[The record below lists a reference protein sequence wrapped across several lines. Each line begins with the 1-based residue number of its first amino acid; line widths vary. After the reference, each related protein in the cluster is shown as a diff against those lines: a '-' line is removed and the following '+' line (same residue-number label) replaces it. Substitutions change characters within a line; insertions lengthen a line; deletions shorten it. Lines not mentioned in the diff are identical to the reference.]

1 MWNPDVK
8 SKVNRPTNPKG
19 KMKQQNTI
27 EEKPTSNSF
36 MRVMQDFR
44 AGASLDELSEG
55 LQELVSLVKDT
66 GKGGSIVYTIKV
78 KPASKGIG
86 FSVLITDDVNVKLPK
101 LERDSG
107 IFYATDDNNLVRE
120 NPAQKNLDLKVVP
133 AAEPAPLKEA
143 RA

>member
-1 MWNPDVK
+1 MNQP
-8 SKVNRPTNPKG
+8 SA
-19 KMKQQNTI
+19 I
-27 EEKPTSNSF
+27 EKPSGNSF

-55 LQELVSLVKDT
+55 LHDLVSKVKET

-78 KPASKGIG
+78 KPASKGVG
-86 FSVLITDDVNVKLPK
+86 FSVLITDDVNVKCPK

-107 IFYATDDNNLVRE
+107 IFYATDENNLVRE

-133 AAEPAPLKEA
+133 AAEPVPLKEV